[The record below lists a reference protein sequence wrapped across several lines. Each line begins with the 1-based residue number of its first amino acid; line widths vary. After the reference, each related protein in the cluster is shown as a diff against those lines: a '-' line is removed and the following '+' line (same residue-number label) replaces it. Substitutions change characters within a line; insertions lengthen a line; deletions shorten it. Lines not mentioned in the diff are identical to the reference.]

1 EECAYRAESGEA
13 GYSIDQMAD
22 DVIVEEVARLPR
34 TPQGSWDACFIAH
47 APADLAALV
56 AVVREVAALHRR
68 RVERPN
74 AGCLQCGQIW
84 PCPTAA
90 AVQKLGEALSLA
102 PPATPPPATP
112 AAPAAA
118 DRAGGS
124 SRASEPSTGTGPP
137 QRPDS
142 ARVSIP

>member
-1 EECAYRAESGEA
+1 MSDLLSEIEERLANATPGPWDWVPSAVEGGSHVLGVVGESGFPVLRTSPYA
-13 GYSIDQMAD
+13 PPRQRDAD
-22 DVIVEEVARLPR
+22 L
-34 TPQGSWDACFIAH
+34 IAH

-90 AVQKLGEALSLA
+90 AVQQLGE
-102 PPATPPPATP
+102 
-112 AAPAAA
+112 
-118 DRAGGS
+118 GS
-124 SRASEPSTGTGPP
+124 
-137 QRPDS
+137 
-142 ARVSIP
+142 

>member
-1 EECAYRAESGEA
+1 VTANDRLAAIEERLANATPGPWEECAYRAEGGEA

-56 AVVREVAALHRR
+56 AVVREVAALHTRDTWSD
-68 RVERPN
+68 
-74 AGCLQCGQIW
+74 CGRCHVAW

-90 AVQKLGEALSLA
+90 AVQKLGGA
-102 PPATPPPATP
+102 
-112 AAPAAA
+112 
-118 DRAGGS
+118 
-124 SRASEPSTGTGPP
+124 
-137 QRPDS
+137 
-142 ARVSIP
+142 

>member
-1 EECAYRAESGEA
+1 MDRLSEIEERLAAATPGPWEECAYRAESGEA

-90 AVQKLGEALSLA
+90 AVQKLGGA
-102 PPATPPPATP
+102 
-112 AAPAAA
+112 
-118 DRAGGS
+118 
-124 SRASEPSTGTGPP
+124 
-137 QRPDS
+137 
-142 ARVSIP
+142 